1 MSAPVQSE
9 MRAAATTVEHNA
21 EGAPRGQD
29 VAMESSGRFGYNPTP
44 PMTQE
49 QRIDA
54 FRAFVAKSPD
64 DAFARYSLA
73 MALRTAGR
81 TDEAIAEFFETA
93 RRKPDYVPSY
103 LMLGQ
108 VLEAGGR
115 DGEAARAYEDG
126 IAAAT
131 RTNDMHARSELSQAL
146 DAIRARG
153 A

>member
-1 MSAPVQSE
+1 M
-9 MRAAATTVEHNA
+9 
-21 EGAPRGQD
+21 
-29 VAMESSGRFGYNPTP
+29 TP
-44 PMTQE
+44 E

-81 TDEAIAEFFETA
+81 TDEAIAEFGETA
-93 RRKPDYVPSY
+93 RRRPDYVPTY

-108 VLEAGGR
+108 VLEAAGR
-115 DGEAARAYEDG
+115 EGEAARAYEDG

-131 RTNDMHARSELSQAL
+131 RKNDMHARSELSQAL
-146 DAIRARG
+146 DAVRARG